1 MKKLSLFFGFLLF
14 LLALL
19 PLQAAEN
26 QHPKFEF
33 RGVWIATV
41 YNTDWPSKPG
51 LSSAQQIQEFR
62 ELLDFVKSLNLN
74 AVIVQIR
81 SMGEAFYPSQ
91 YYPWSTFLTGKDNQ
105 PPSPYYDPL
114 AMMIREA
121 HQRGL
126 EFHAWFNPFRLA
138 STTQLPKLSTKHP
151 AKRFAHETITYNNLV
166 YFDPGNPKH
175 RQFIVD
181 GIAEVVQKYDID
193 AVHIDDYFYP
203 YPVANKVF
211 NDTKSY
217 KNHNPSRK
225 NLADWRRDNINCF
238 IKELRTAIKQEKA
251 YVKFGVSPFGIW
263 RNQNKDKRGSATN
276 AIITGYDSLYAD
288 AVYWLRQGWLDYI
301 IPQNYWHFGQKN
313 SAYEHVLSFWRQQI
327 LYAPNTHLYVGHA
340 VYKSGDVQQGK
351 AWLIQQEIPRQI
363 TYNRRCPEV
372 KGSAFYNISA
382 LKKNPLRLQDYFKK
396 IYYEYPAL
404 IPKLPNQKGISDI
417 QPIRV
422 MDAQRIGGNQAKITF
437 VDSNSNSKAAY
448 YIIYRFKKNEPFA
461 MIASHIVSIVG
472 RTDNKLVYSIIDR
485 QAWAGFQ
492 YIYYVVAV
500 NRMHQESRLSN
511 GAFLD

>member
-1 MKKLSLFFGFLLF
+1 MKKY
-14 LLALL
+14 LALIAL
-19 PLQAAEN
+19 LLNIWFSLQLHATEDK
-26 QHPKFEF
+26 HPKFEF

-51 LSSAQQIQEFR
+51 LPSAQQIREFR
-62 ELLDFVKSLNLN
+62 ELLDFVKSLNFN
-74 AVIVQIR
+74 AIIVQIR

-114 AMMIREA
+114 AMMIHEA

-151 AKRFAHETITYNNLV
+151 AKRFANETITYNNLI
-166 YFDPGNPKH
+166 YFDPGNPQH
-175 RQFIVD
+175 RKFIVD
-181 GIAEVVQKYDID
+181 GITEVVRKYDID

-217 KNHNPSRK
+217 KKHNPLKK
-225 NLADWRRDNINCF
+225 NLADWRRDNINLF
-238 IKELRTAIKQEKA
+238 VSALYTAIKQEKKH
-251 YVKFGVSPFGIW
+251 VKFGVSPFGIW
-263 RNQNKDKRGSATN
+263 RNQNKDKRGSRTN

-288 AVYWLRQGWLDYI
+288 AVHWLRQGWLDYI
-301 IPQNYWHFGQKN
+301 IPQNYWHFGQKG
-313 SAYEHVLSFWRQQI
+313 SAYEHVLNFWRQQI
-327 LYAPNTHLYVGHA
+327 LYAPKTHLYVGHA
-340 VYKSGDVQQGK
+340 VYKSGDSKQGK
-351 AWLIQQEIPRQI
+351 AWLIPQEIPRQI

-372 KGSAFYNISA
+372 RGSAFYNIST
-382 LKKNPLRLQDYFKK
+382 LKKNPLRLQDYLKK

-404 IPKLPNQKGISDI
+404 VPKQINQKGIADI
-417 QPIRV
+417 QPIRL
-422 MDAQRIGGNQAKITF
+422 MDAQRIGGNHAKITF

-448 YIIYRFKKNEPFA
+448 YIIYRFKKNEPIA
-461 MIASHIVSIVG
+461 MRASQIVSIVG
-472 RTDNKLVYSIIDR
+472 KADQQLYTVIDR

-492 YIYYVVAV
+492 YIYYVTAV
-500 NRMHQESRLSN
+500 NRLHQESRLSN